1 MTLNDAV
8 NRAVNW
14 HPSIR
19 EAVGKLLVQNEQI
32 EVARSKY
39 YPQVSAGVNNGYSN
53 TYTDHG
59 YSPSLVL
66 SVSQMLY
73 DFGKVA
79 SQVRAETAGAAQ
91 QQANVLLSIDTVA
104 HETANAIVQTQ
115 SWQQMVEAAEEQ
127 LVALDGIGKL
137 IRQRSDEGATS
148 ISDVVQTEARI
159 ESARSQLAQYQANLD
174 SAKASLMS
182 WLGWNSLNG
191 INNDFPA
198 KLARSCETATPD
210 DRLVPAVLAAWAQAN
225 VARANLEYAN
235 AQMTP
240 TISLEPSVQHYLNDK
255 YPSHEVLD
263 KTQYSTWVKVE
274 MPLYQGGG
282 LTARR
287 NAASHAVDAAQSTI
301 QRTRL
306 DVRQKLMEARSQA
319 MSLAS
324 ALQILRRQQ
333 QLSERTR
340 ELEQIREMITSSTL
354 ATIVDLPFF
363 FLFMIVLAIIAPPLA
378 WIAPVAALL
387 MILPGVVLQK
397 KLAVLANQA
406 AHEATLRNAVLVE
419 SVQGLEDIKLMQAEN
434 RFLQQWNSY
443 IRITGESGLR
453 TRKLTQGL
461 ISWGMSV
468 QSLVYAAVIMF
479 GAPMVIEGSMTT
491 GAVVAASMLGSRM
504 IAPMANL
511 CGVLARWQQVKAAK
525 MGLDN
530 IMQLPTETQHD
541 DSLIH
546 RDILHGHYLFENAQF
561 RYHNDDQRIPLRL
574 VRLEIMPGERI
585 AILGRNGAGKSTLL
599 QAMAGSLEMIQG
611 EARLDNLSLSHIDMA
626 DLRRN
631 IGFLSQN
638 ARLFFGTLR
647 ENLTLGAPHASDE
660 QIFDALEVSGGAVFV
675 RRLAK
680 GLDHPIMEG
689 GNGLSGGQRQ
699 SLLLARMLLRSP
711 NIVLLDEPSAS
722 LDEHTEREFIQRLH
736 QWLGNRTLVVAT
748 HRVPLLELVER
759 VVVLK
764 EGQLV
769 MDAPKA
775 QALNADRMQ
784 SHRREWKNE
793 NQSA

>member
-1 MTLNDAV
+1 MD
-8 NRAVNW
+8 
-14 HPSIR
+14 
-19 EAVGKLLVQNEQI
+19 
-32 EVARSKY
+32 
-39 YPQVSAGVNNGYSN
+39 
-53 TYTDHG
+53 
-59 YSPSLVL
+59 
-66 SVSQMLY
+66 
-73 DFGKVA
+73 
-79 SQVRAETAGAAQ
+79 
-91 QQANVLLSIDTVA
+91 
-104 HETANAIVQTQ
+104 
-115 SWQQMVEAAEEQ
+115 
-127 LVALDGIGKL
+127 
-137 IRQRSDEGATS
+137 
-148 ISDVVQTEARI
+148 
-159 ESARSQLAQYQANLD
+159 SARGG
-174 SAKASLMS
+174 SA
-182 WLGWNSLNG
+182 
-191 INNDFPA
+191 DDPA
-198 KLARSCETATPD
+198 GRRTA
-210 DRLVPAVLAAWAQAN
+210 
-225 VARANLEYAN
+225 
-235 AQMTP
+235 
-240 TISLEPSVQHYLNDK
+240 
-255 YPSHEVLD
+255 
-263 KTQYSTWVKVE
+263 
-274 MPLYQGGG
+274 
-282 LTARR
+282 
-287 NAASHAVDAAQSTI
+287 
-301 QRTRL
+301 
-306 DVRQKLMEARSQA
+306 
-319 MSLAS
+319 
-324 ALQILRRQQ
+324 
-333 QLSERTR
+333 
-340 ELEQIREMITSSTL
+340 
-354 ATIVDLPFF
+354 
-363 FLFMIVLAIIAPPLA
+363 
-378 WIAPVAALL
+378 
-387 MILPGVVLQK
+387 K
-397 KLAVLANQA
+397 KLAVLANRA

-453 TRKLTQGL
+453 TRKLTQRL

-599 QAMAGSLEMIQG
+599 QAMAGGPEMIQG
-611 EARLDNLSLSHIDMA
+611 DARLDNLSLSHIDMA

-647 ENLTLGAPHASDE
+647 ENLTLGAPHANDE

-711 NIVLLDEPSAS
+711 ILCYLTNPAPRWTSIRNES
-722 LDEHTEREFIQRLH
+722 LFSGYISGLATVP
-736 QWLGNRTLVVAT
+736 VVAT
-748 HRVPLLELVER
+748 HRVPILELVER

-784 SHRREWKNE
+784 SHRRE
-793 NQSA
+793 